1 MKKLI
6 IIFLL
11 FAIIDSQAQ
20 KTQGKSKI
28 VKYNISSNSNT
39 TNTSNRL
46 VPPVLS
52 IVPNSLS
59 FSDAN
64 GNKCIDAGEST
75 SIKFKLQNT
84 GKGTAN
90 NLVAKV
96 SNSGTVIGLSFSE
109 SHNLGKLDSGKTLM
123 VDIPIN
129 GLNSLTSGAS
139 SFTIKIDEGNGFG
152 ADPFLIEIP
161 TREKVFAMV
170 KITDYTVTCDNSS
183 TIAKKKPFDLQV
195 LVQNVG
201 LGDAKGV
208 SIGLNLP
215 LNVICLS
222 ANENNQIGDLKS
234 GDKKIITYSL
244 IVNELYNNSTIPTK
258 FRLSEFTGK
267 ASEDKNIDLALN
279 QAVSQNKIVV
289 QSDNNVNINKTV
301 QIATLSAEVDKNI
314 PETFLKNEN
323 AFALIIGNE
332 DYSSHQ
338 KGLNTEVNVD
348 FARNDAKM
356 FSDYCLKTLGFSSDH
371 ITYLPDATAGTM
383 NQAIDKMSKLAKA
396 YDGKAELVFYYAGHG
411 LPDENTKDSY
421 LIPVDVNGND
431 LSNAIK
437 LSQVY
442 QKLTEF
448 PCKKV
453 TVFLDACFSG
463 GGRNQGLIAGRS
475 IKINPKKEALKG
487 NIIVFS
493 ASSGDQISLPN
504 KEKQHGMFTYYL
516 LKKLQD
522 TKGNI
527 TCKELSDYLKQQVSQ
542 QSILINNKEQTP
554 ETNTSP
560 ALGSDWENWKLR

>member
-1 MKKLI
+1 MLLI
-6 IIFLL
+6 LL
-11 FAIIDSQAQ
+11 FVFINAQGQ
-20 KTQGKSKI
+20 KTEGKSKV
-28 VKYNISSNSNT
+28 VKYNISNNNSSSNRIFPPLLSVVSNSLT
-39 TNTSNRL
+39 
-46 VPPVLS
+46 
-52 IVPNSLS
+52 

-75 SIKFKLQNT
+75 FIKFKLQNT
-84 GKGTAN
+84 GKGTAY

-96 SNSGTVIGLSFSE
+96 SNSGNVNGLTFFSG
-109 SHNLGKLDSGKTLM
+109 NNDLGKLDSGKTLD
-123 VDIPIN
+123 VEIPIK
-129 GLNSLTSGAS
+129 GSNSLTNGTS
-139 SFTIKIDEGNGFG
+139 SFTIKVDEGNGFG
-152 ADPFLIEIP
+152 ADPILIEIP
-161 TREKVFAMV
+161 TREKVFPLI
-170 KITDYTVTCDNSS
+170 KITDFTVTCDNSS

-195 LVQNVG
+195 LVQNIG
-201 LGDAKGV
+201 LGDGKEV
-208 SIGLNLP
+208 SAGLILP

-222 ANENNQIGDLKS
+222 ANENNQIGVLKS

-244 IVNELYNNSTIPTK
+244 IVNELYNNSTIPIK
-258 FRLSEFTGK
+258 IHLSEYIGK
-267 ASEDKNIDLALN
+267 TTEDKNIELILN

-289 QSDNNVNINKTV
+289 QSDNVVDVTKTV
-301 QIATLSAEVDKNI
+301 QIASLSAEVDKNI

-356 FSDYCLKTLGFSSDH
+356 FSDYCSKTLGISSEH
-371 ITYLPDATAGTM
+371 ISYLPDATAGSM
-383 NQAIDKMSKLAKA
+383 NQAIDKMNKLAKA
-396 YDGKAELVFYYAGHG
+396 YDGKAEMIFYYAGHG

-421 LIPVDVNGND
+421 LIPVDVNGSD

-437 LSQVY
+437 LSEVY

-475 IKINPKKEALKG
+475 IKINPKTESLKG
-487 NIIVFS
+487 NIVVFS
-493 ASSGDQISLPN
+493 ASSGYQISLPN

-554 ETNTSP
+554 QTNTSP
-560 ALGSDWENWKLR
+560 AIGSEWENWKMR